1 MLVCSACFNNSPN
14 WCELTYLFAV
24 VTKSSQVSLCCT
36 LPPLLYFTPL
46 GSLSNSEDI
55 EAIVHGMGPLRLAT
69 RSAASS
75 ALTSTVNPSTSA
87 AALPQPRGSEERRRA
102 GSRTAGESPDTS
114 RRTSGRGQSA
124 PRGAGRGRAGR
135 GFFPPPIETRVVP
148 GQLDEVELVSAA
160 R

>member
-1 MLVCSACFNNSPN
+1 MSLPIGLRCSPKACQYCFGVPSH
-14 WCELTYLFAV
+14 FI
-24 VTKSSQVSLCCT
+24 
-36 LPPLLYFTPL
+36 PP

-87 AALPQPRGSEERRRA
+87 AAPPQPRGSEERRRA
-102 GSRTAGESPDTS
+102 GGRTTTGSPDNS
-114 RRTSGRGQSA
+114 RRASYRGQSA
-124 PRGAGRGRAGR
+124 PRGTGRGRAGR

-148 GQLDEVELVSAA
+148 GQLDEVELISAA